1 MGEVLSILLLLE
13 TSRNFC
19 RIFFRN
25 SKMAA
30 RKFVPS
36 RIRSFGIN
44 TALEVCESSLGPVSY
59 SFLKRQVSPLMILI
73 YTIVYVDV
81 NECASNDT
89 NNCDKNARCTNTEGS
104 YSCRCVTG
112 YVGDGT
118 NCTGKVFT
126 FKLKR
131 KFKVKNHAPFSECLF
146 IFVHFRSCENWLDI
160 S

>member
-1 MGEVLSILLLLE
+1 
-13 TSRNFC
+13 
-19 RIFFRN
+19 
-25 SKMAA
+25 
-30 RKFVPS
+30 
-36 RIRSFGIN
+36 
-44 TALEVCESSLGPVSY
+44 
-59 SFLKRQVSPLMILI
+59 MILI

-118 NCTGKVFT
+118 NCTGKLFT

-131 KFKVKNHAPFSECLF
+131 NFKVKNHARFSECLF
-146 IFVHFRSCENWLDI
+146 IFVGLFSHFRSCEKWLEI

>member
-1 MGEVLSILLLLE
+1 MPFSLPLPSSFIKLL
-13 TSRNFC
+13 
-19 RIFFRN
+19 IGQFFSPVPRN
-25 SKMAA
+25 SP
-30 RKFVPS
+30 R
-36 RIRSFGIN
+36 
-44 TALEVCESSLGPVSY
+44 VCESSLGPVSF

-118 NCTGKVFT
+118 NCTGKLFT

-131 KFKVKNHAPFSECLF
+131 NFKVKNHAPFSECLF